1 MSDKIDSNS
10 TTSSENEF
18 NMALGWLAA
27 TAVSIVSWAGL
38 A

>member
-1 MSDKIDSNS
+1 MSYQNSNNS
-10 TTSSENEF
+10 VKKDAEF

-27 TAVSIVSWAGL
+27 AATAIASWAGL

>member
-1 MSDKIDSNS
+1 MNDKKESYTAREEAN
-10 TTSSENEF
+10 F

-27 TAVSIVSWAGL
+27 AAAAIGSWAFL

>member
-1 MSDKIDSNS
+1 MSNK
-10 TTSSENEF
+10 NESYSKREDANF

-27 TAVSIVSWAGL
+27 AAAAIGSWAFL

>member
-1 MSDKIDSNS
+1 MSNKNKSH
-10 TTSSENEF
+10 SEREDANF

-27 TAVSIVSWAGL
+27 AAAIGSWAFL

>member
-1 MSDKIDSNS
+1 MNDRK
-10 TTSSENEF
+10 SSKYIKEDAEF

-27 TAVSIVSWAGL
+27 AAAAIATWAGI

>member
-1 MSDKIDSNS
+1 MSDKDYRYSHRKEAN
-10 TTSSENEF
+10 F

-27 TAVSIVSWAGL
+27 AAAAIVSWAVF

>member
-1 MSDKIDSNS
+1 MSNKNKSHS
-10 TTSSENEF
+10 ARENANF

-27 TAVSIVSWAGL
+27 AAAAIGSWAFL

>member
-1 MSDKIDSNS
+1 MSYQNSNNS
-10 TTSSENEF
+10 VKEDANF

-27 TAVSIVSWAGL
+27 AATAIAGWAGL

>member
-1 MSDKIDSNS
+1 MSNNDKSHSNR
-10 TTSSENEF
+10 EQANF

-27 TAVSIVSWAGL
+27 AAAAIVSWAIF

>member
-1 MSDKIDSNS
+1 MSDKNYSYFHRKEAN
-10 TTSSENEF
+10 F

-27 TAVSIVSWAGL
+27 AAAAIVSWAVF